1 MQSFAHPHFRSPLF
15 YTVLL
20 LLSLLLF
27 ACNSA
32 KNKREAISFY
42 YWKSTYRLTAFEVG
56 YLKKQGVSKIY
67 LHCFDVINNQG
78 APLPEA
84 VLLWADSLQPG
95 IEYIPTVFIENSLFA
110 HIDSAAIRTMADRVQ
125 GLCSQILAH
134 KHLKLSE
141 IQIDCD
147 WTKTTRDAYFYF
159 LTSLKQKKLTVSN
172 TLRLYQYKYRQQAGI
187 APVDFATLM
196 CYNMGNMQ
204 NEQAENSI
212 LNLQDLRA
220 YLSAQPTYP
229 KALNMALPIFKW
241 TLLYHKHQFKG
252 ILYQNPDLNHGNWK
266 QISGTQYLC
275 TQAYT
280 DSLCQLEFNK
290 EDVIRVE
297 EISKQHLAEAQSLIH
312 HYVNNSKNEIIYFD
326 LDSSKIHH
334 ALY

>member
-1 MQSFAHPHFRSPLF
+1 LFAYPPFRSPLF

-20 LLSLLLF
+20 LLSIHFF

-42 YWKSTYRLTAFEVG
+42 YWKSTYQLTAFEVE
-56 YLKKQGVSKIY
+56 YLKKQQVSKIY

-78 APLPEA
+78 ASLPEA

-95 IEYIPTVFIENSLFA
+95 IEYVPTVFIENSLFA
-110 HIDSAAIRTMADRVQ
+110 DNDSAAIRTLSDRVQ

-134 KHLKLSE
+134 KQLSLSE

-147 WTKTTRDAYFYF
+147 WTKTTRGAYFYF
-159 LTSLKQKKLTVSN
+159 LSLLKQKKLTVSS
-172 TLRLYQYKYRQQAGI
+172 TLRLYQYKYRQEAGI

-204 NEQAENSI
+204 NEKAENSI

-220 YLSAQPTYP
+220 YISTQPTYP
-229 KALNMALPIFKW
+229 KALNIALPIFKW

-252 ILYQNPDLNHGNWK
+252 ILYQNPDLTHENWK

-275 TQAYT
+275 TQSYA
-280 DSLCQLEFNK
+280 DSLCGLEFNR

-297 EISKQHLAEAQSLIH
+297 EISKHHLAEAQSLIH
-312 HYVNNSKNEIIYFD
+312 QHVNNSKNEIIYFD